1 MAVFPCCGTE
11 NNIRG
16 MLYKELDCVNERSGK
31 PYKIAASVGIYI
43 TQNGEKPSFD
53 ELIRYSDKLMYEEKS
68 VEKHLGQIK
77 AKPHKSLKSSK
88 KKV

>member
-1 MAVFPCCGTE
+1 
-11 NNIRG
+11 

-88 KKV
+88 KV